1 MARQKKNTTAKATT
15 KKSAPKRKSTAK
27 KQVEDLKVADGKSD
41 QEKIKNLEEILG
53 VKNANPF
60 GTHDLEE
67 LKSKI
72 DGMTITDLQT
82 FGIKVGILPSGNK
95 MILKNKILKAFKTHE
110 GAGMGYHIG
119 YNRPM
124 VDPESEAAKNIL
136 KISQEGF

>member
-1 MARQKKNTTAKATT
+1 MPRQKKNTVKTKRAST
-15 KKSAPKRKSTAK
+15 KK
-27 KQVEDLKVADGKSD
+27 VEDLKVVDGKSD
-41 QEKIKNLEEILG
+41 KETIQNLEEILG

-60 GTHDLEE
+60 GTHSEEE
-67 LKSKI
+67 LKSI
-72 DGMTITDLQT
+72 MNEMTITDLQT

-110 GAGMGYHIG
+110 GAGMGYNIG

-124 VDPESEAAKNIL
+124 IDPNSQAAKNIL